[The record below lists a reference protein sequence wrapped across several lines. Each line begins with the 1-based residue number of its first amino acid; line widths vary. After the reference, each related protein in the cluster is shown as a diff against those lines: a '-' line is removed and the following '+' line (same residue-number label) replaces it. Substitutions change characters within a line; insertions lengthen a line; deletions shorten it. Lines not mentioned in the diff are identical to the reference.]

1 MNNSSETNETRL
13 SRQISLI
20 GIDKTRKLLSASV
33 CVVGLGGV
41 GGYVCE
47 MLARCGVGKLHLVDC
62 DTVSVSNLNRQIIAL
77 ESTVGLSKTE
87 VTAKR
92 IKDINPDCEVT
103 TENVFVDSENAG
115 NIAEKCGCE
124 IIADCIDNVTAK
136 CALIASALKSG
147 KYIFSSM
154 GTGNKLD
161 ISKYRIA
168 DISQTNTCP
177 LARAVRKVLKQNGIT
192 SGVDVLFST
201 EIPPKAET
209 RTPASICYMPAAAG
223 IIIAEHIIKRIIG

>member
-1 MNNSSETNETRL
+1 MMEAWQRTAMVLGEAAL
-13 SRQISLI
+13 DVLAE
-20 GIDKTRKLLSASV
+20 KHVAV
-33 CVVGLGGV
+33 FGLGGV
-41 GGYVCE
+41 GSFCAE
-47 MLARCGVGKLHLVDC
+47 ALARSGIGALTLVD
-62 DTVSVSNLNRQIIAL
+62 DDIVAQTNLNRQLVAL
-77 ESTVGLSKTE
+77 HSTLGRPKAE
-87 VTAKR
+87 VMASR
-92 IKDINPDCEVT
+92 IRDINPHCRLRVLQLRYTPEARETFFDQHL
-103 TENVFVDSENAG
+103 DY
-115 NIAEKCGCE
+115 
-124 IIADCIDNVTAK
+124 IADCIDNVTAK
-136 CALIASALKSG
+136 CALITSALKSE

>member
-1 MNNSSETNETRL
+1 
-13 SRQISLI
+13 
-20 GIDKTRKLLSASV
+20 
-33 CVVGLGGV
+33 
-41 GGYVCE
+41 
-47 MLARCGVGKLHLVDC
+47 
-62 DTVSVSNLNRQIIAL
+62 
-77 ESTVGLSKTE
+77 
-87 VTAKR
+87 
-92 IKDINPDCEVT
+92 
-103 TENVFVDSENAG
+103 
-115 NIAEKCGCE
+115 
-124 IIADCIDNVTAK
+124 
-136 CALIASALKSG
+136 
-147 KYIFSSM
+147 M